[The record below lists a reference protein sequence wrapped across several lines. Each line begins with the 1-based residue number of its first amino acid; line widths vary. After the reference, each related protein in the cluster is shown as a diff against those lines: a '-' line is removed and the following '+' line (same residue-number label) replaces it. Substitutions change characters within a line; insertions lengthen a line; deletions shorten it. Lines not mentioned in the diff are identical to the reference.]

1 MIYTVLFTIL
11 SLIIGFTTGWLA
23 SDKYK
28 EFLYMTKHD
37 FDTLF
42 EQNPHPEIFD
52 SSGKIDKGEYL
63 SINFDLGYD
72 TDNFDPEDIQEI

>member
-28 EFLYMTKHD
+28 EFVYVTRHD

-42 EQNPHPEIFD
+42 EQNPHPEIYD
-52 SSGKIDKGEYL
+52 SQGNIDRGDYL
-63 SINFDLGYD
+63 SLNFELGYD
-72 TDNFDPEDIQEI
+72 MENFDPEDIQEM